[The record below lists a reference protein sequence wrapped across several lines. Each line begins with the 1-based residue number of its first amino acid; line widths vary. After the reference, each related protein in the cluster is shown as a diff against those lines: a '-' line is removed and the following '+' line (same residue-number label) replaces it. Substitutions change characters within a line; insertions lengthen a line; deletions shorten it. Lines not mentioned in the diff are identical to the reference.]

1 MRLMTFALKNLRRSP
16 RRTATMLAMIVLG
29 TISLVLAGGY
39 AAATFRGLRE
49 NTIGNGVGH
58 LQVGGAG
65 FRDSEQRPL
74 QHGLSDV
81 ASLRRTIAADPR
93 VRAVTARIDFTGLV
107 SNGETSVPFLGRAIE
122 PAIEYGVAH
131 FPENVAGG
139 RAVAVSD
146 RHEAVIGAGLAK
158 ALNVSVGGRLTLL
171 SSTVDGALNGADVEI
186 VGLTT
191 TGVREMDERLLVVR
205 VDTAQAILN
214 TTRVSKLV
222 VRLWNTADTDA
233 VNAELSRGF
242 AREALPLEIATW
254 SELAVF
260 YHQVRGLYS
269 GIFIFL
275 GLIIT
280 GLVVVSSGNSM
291 TMTIVERTREIG
303 TLMAVGTTRL
313 TVLAMFIVEGLGL
326 GVLGAAI
333 GVAGGSALALGLTRA
348 RIQMPPPPTFTTGFP
363 LVIDVVPALGI
374 GVFVL
379 MVGTLLVASILPAAR
394 AARLRITEALIA
406 VTMIVLF
413 VAPAGAQSG
422 AQQILERADAFR
434 GGWPSVVQHTRIEN
448 YDGDALVESADFEV
462 SLKGENS
469 VVRFLSVKNKGQS
482 LLMRGDDMWYFLP
495 SVARPIRITPIQRL
509 LGNASN
515 GDVARVRY
523 SIDYEPSIAG
533 EETIDGTLCTVLELR
548 AKRKGATY
556 QRMRYA
562 VRQSDAQPVRAEFFL
577 GSGKQTKTAF
587 FEAPRLEAGRTVM
600 TRLVIHDHIRQRSK
614 TVMQFSG
621 FVPRE
626 LPDKLFNP
634 ARSGDQKPCRPR
646 SRATP
651 PPSRSSLPPRARQH
665 RPRRPRR
672 RRGPIA
678 FASATKRR
686 RRAPMRRARFVR
698 RRPDRCGPAPI
709 RSSRRATRRGPR
721 PAGCTSAPAS
731 RSSAQAAATGLCAS
745 GRRMRASRRRRGSTS
760 KPASGSCAGAPDTR
774 SRRPA
779 CSTRPA
785 VPPTRRIGWV

>member
-16 RRTATMLAMIVLG
+16 RRTATMLAMIVFG
-29 TISLVLAGGY
+29 TIALVLAGGY

-49 NTIGNGVGH
+49 NTIGNGLGH

-81 ASLRRTIAADPR
+81 DGLRRAIAADAR

-122 PAIEYGVAH
+122 PAIEYGVAR

-139 RAVAVSD
+139 RAVAASD
-146 RHEAVIGAGLAK
+146 RHETVLGVGLAR
-158 ALNVSVGGRLTLL
+158 ALRVKVGDRLTLL

-205 VDTAQAILN
+205 LDTAQAVLN
-214 TTRVSKLV
+214 TDRVSKLV
-222 VRLWNTADTDA
+222 VRLWKTADTAA
-233 VNAELSRGF
+233 VSADLSRTF
-242 AREALPLEIATW
+242 AGGALPLEIASW

-269 GIFIFL
+269 GIFVFL

-313 TVLAMFIVEGLGL
+313 TVLTMFVVEGLGL
-326 GVLGAAI
+326 GVLGGAL
-333 GVAGGSALALGLTRA
+333 GVALGWALAIGLTRA
-348 RIQMPPPPTFTTGFP
+348 KIAMPPPPTFTTGFP
-363 LVIDVVPALGI
+363 LVIDVVPALGV

-379 MVGTLLVASILPAAR
+379 MVITLLVASILPAAR
-394 AARLRITEALIA
+394 AARLRITEALVA

-413 VAPAGAQSG
+413 VAPAGAQTD
-422 AQQILERADAFR
+422 ATQILERADRFR
-434 GGWPSVVQHTRIEN
+434 GGWPSVVQHTRIDN
-448 YDGDALVESADFEV
+448 YDGDTLVESADFEV

-469 VVRFLSVKNKGQS
+469 VVRFLSVKNKGQT

-495 SVARPIRITPIQRL
+495 SVARPIRITPMQRL

-523 SIDYEPSIAG
+523 SIDYEPSIVG
-533 EETIDGTLCTVLELR
+533 EETIEGTRCTILELR

-562 VRQSDAQPVRAEFFL
+562 VRQTDAQPVRAEFFL
-577 GSGKQTKTAF
+577 ASGKQTKTAF
-587 FEAPRLEAGRTVM
+587 FQEPRTEAGHTVM
-600 TRLVIHDHIRQRSK
+600 TRLVIYDHIKDRSK
-614 TVMQFSG
+614 TIMQFSG
-621 FVPRE
+621 FTPRD

-634 ARSGDQKPCRPR
+634 ARSGDQ
-646 SRATP
+646 
-651 PPSRSSLPPRARQH
+651 
-665 RPRRPRR
+665 
-672 RRGPIA
+672 
-678 FASATKRR
+678 
-686 RRAPMRRARFVR
+686 
-698 RRPDRCGPAPI
+698 
-709 RSSRRATRRGPR
+709 
-721 PAGCTSAPAS
+721 
-731 RSSAQAAATGLCAS
+731 
-745 GRRMRASRRRRGSTS
+745 
-760 KPASGSCAGAPDTR
+760 
-774 SRRPA
+774 
-779 CSTRPA
+779 
-785 VPPTRRIGWV
+785 

>member
-1 MRLMTFALKNLRRSP
+1 
-16 RRTATMLAMIVLG
+16 MLAMVVFG
-29 TISLVLAGGY
+29 TIALVLAGGY

-74 QHGLSDV
+74 QHGFSNVD
-81 ASLRRTIAADPR
+81 ALRRTIAADAR

-122 PAIEYGVAH
+122 PAVEYGVAR
-131 FPENVAGG
+131 FPEHLAGG
-139 RAVAVSD
+139 RAIGASD
-146 RHEAVIGAGLAK
+146 RNETVLGIGLAK
-158 ALNVSVGGRLTLL
+158 ALHVKIGDRLTLL

-205 VDTAQAILN
+205 LDTAQAILN
-214 TTRVSKLV
+214 SDRVSKLV
-222 VRLWNTADTDA
+222 VRLWQTADTDA
-233 VNAELSRGF
+233 VSADLSRRF
-242 AREALPLEIATW
+242 ARDGLPLEIASW

-269 GIFIFL
+269 GIFVFL

-313 TVLAMFIVEGLGL
+313 TVLAMFVVEGLGL
-326 GVLGAAI
+326 GVLGGAL
-333 GVAGGSALALGLTRA
+333 GVALGWALALGLTRA
-348 RIQMPPPPTFTTGFP
+348 HIAMPPPPTFTTGFP
-363 LVIDVVPALGI
+363 LVIDVVPALSI

-379 MVGTLLVASILPAAR
+379 MVATLLVASILPAAR
-394 AARLRITEALIA
+394 AARLRITEALVA
-406 VTMIVLF
+406 VTMIALF
-413 VAPAGAQSG
+413 VGPAGAQGRAVLAGPRDDAS
-422 AQQILERADAFR
+422 QILERADRFR
-434 GGWPSVVQHTRIEN
+434 GGWPSVVQHTRIDN

-469 VVRFLSVKNKGQS
+469 MVRFLSAKNKGQT

-495 SVARPIRITPIQRL
+495 AVARPIRITPIQRL

-523 SIDYEPSIAG
+523 SIDYEPEVVG
-533 EETIDGTLCTVLELR
+533 EETIDGTRCTVLELR

-562 VRQSDAQPVRAEFFL
+562 VRQTDAQPVRAEFFL
-577 GSGKQTKTAF
+577 ASGKQTKTAH
-587 FEAPRLEAGRTVM
+587 FEEPRTEAGHTVM
-600 TRLVIHDHIRQRSK
+600 TRLVIDDHIKARSK
-614 TVMQFSG
+614 TIMQFSG
-621 FVPRE
+621 FVPRD

-634 ARSGDQKPCRPR
+634 ARSGDQ
-646 SRATP
+646 
-651 PPSRSSLPPRARQH
+651 
-665 RPRRPRR
+665 
-672 RRGPIA
+672 
-678 FASATKRR
+678 
-686 RRAPMRRARFVR
+686 
-698 RRPDRCGPAPI
+698 
-709 RSSRRATRRGPR
+709 
-721 PAGCTSAPAS
+721 
-731 RSSAQAAATGLCAS
+731 
-745 GRRMRASRRRRGSTS
+745 
-760 KPASGSCAGAPDTR
+760 
-774 SRRPA
+774 
-779 CSTRPA
+779 
-785 VPPTRRIGWV
+785 